1 MQIRDEI
8 RLTELASCAGCAAKM
23 GPGALAG
30 VLATLRLPSHPDL
43 LIGLDI
49 ADDAAVY
56 RIGPGQAL
64 VQTVDFFPPIV
75 DDPYTFGAIA
85 AANALSDIYAMGGTP
100 LLALAIAAFP
110 EDLPREVIGAILQGG
125 ADKLAE
131 AGAVVAGGHTVLD
144 REPKYGLC
152 VTGMVDPG
160 RVTPKANAR
169 AGDVLLLT
177 KALGTGIITT
187 AAKRRVVDA
196 AHFDAAVTSML
207 RLNRRAAELAREAE
221 IHAASDI
228 TGFGLLG
235 HAAEIAR
242 NSGVGLR
249 FDAAALPL
257 LPGALAYAAQG
268 SVPGGLGRNRVFVER
283 DGYVSFTR
291 TLQPGLDLV
300 LFDPQTSGGLLLALP
315 PAAAG
320 DLEARFEQ
328 AGEPCWR
335 VGEVAAGAGIV
346 IA

>member
-1 MQIRDEI
+1 MQDI
-8 RLTELASCAGCAAKM
+8 RLTELALCAGCAAKM

-30 VLATLRLPSHPDL
+30 VLQTLRLPSHPDL
-43 LIGLDI
+43 LIGLDV

-56 RIGPGQAL
+56 RIGPNQAL

-85 AANALSDIYAMGGTP
+85 AANALSDIYAMGARP

-125 ADKLAE
+125 ADKVAE

-144 REPKYGLC
+144 AEPKYGLC
-152 VTGMVDPG
+152 VTGMVDPE

-169 AGDVLLLT
+169 PGDILLLT
-177 KALGTGIITT
+177 KPLGTGIITT
-187 AAKRRVVDA
+187 AAKRRVVDP
-196 AHFDAAVTSML
+196 AHFEAAVASML
-207 RLNRRAAELAREAE
+207 RLNRRAAELAREAN

-249 FDAAALPL
+249 FDAASLPL

-268 SVPGGLGRNRVFVER
+268 IAPGGLARNRTFVER
-283 DGYVSFTR
+283 DGYVRFSR
-291 TLQPGLDLV
+291 ELEPGLDLL

-315 PAAAG
+315 PEAAD
-320 DLEARFEQ
+320 DLEARFAE
-328 AGEPCWR
+328 AGELCRR
-335 VGEVAAGAGIV
+335 VGAVVAGSGITIV
-346 IA
+346 